1 MKYRKWEMSEVRGKR
16 RGKEGRKE
24 GRERRKRKKKIEK
37 KKGGCFSSNPP
48 YRVWNK
54 YLIKI

>member
-1 MKYRKWEMSEVRGKR
+1 MEYKKWEMSEGRGKR
-16 RGKEGRKE
+16 RG
-24 GRERRKRKKKIEK
+24 RERKKKIEK